1 MTGFLGETFLS
12 EADTPQE
19 RSELDLLTH
28 THTHIHTYTHTYITC
43 IISQIHEIITS
54 PMQNI
59 YKEDS
64 LQTSVKVGEMRR
76 QMKKNKSSA
85 IGRTLGK
92 QSYFKE
98 EGMTGF
104 TKTTVDPGYLRI
116 NVFETFE

>member
-76 QMKKNKSSA
+76 QMKKEK
-85 IGRTLGK
+85 
-92 QSYFKE
+92 
-98 EGMTGF
+98 
-104 TKTTVDPGYLRI
+104 
-116 NVFETFE
+116 